1 MVLWTTF
8 FSLQF
13 QANFLVGEKNLPGSG
28 LRFLAGSGF
37 NEYGSET
44 LFFFHAFS
52 FYTIVWLF
60 PIKRQATRMTQA
72 RKGRSLYLCNC
83 ISPKPLGSK
92 SPSRIEIFLH
102 KFISTYNCLCSKICF
117 QWLTTWWSTHLK
129 QSHCNVSLFLM
140 KLFCQRG
147 GHDPGQWEADPAGG
161 GRSAQGWRR
170 RGGPGT
176 YTPPGGDHGHHQYMI
191 LKTSPQSCLQEC
203 IISQQEQL

>member
-1 MVLWTTF
+1 MDYIF
-8 FSLQF
+8 FSSISSKF
-13 QANFLVGEKNLPGSG
+13 FSRWEKFAWIRIEIFGRIRVQWIRIRN
-28 LRFLAGSGF
+28 
-37 NEYGSET
+37 T
-44 LFFFHAFS
+44 VFFHAFS

-92 SPSRIEIFLH
+92 SPSRLEIFLH

-129 QSHCNVSLFLM
+129 QSHCNVSLVLM